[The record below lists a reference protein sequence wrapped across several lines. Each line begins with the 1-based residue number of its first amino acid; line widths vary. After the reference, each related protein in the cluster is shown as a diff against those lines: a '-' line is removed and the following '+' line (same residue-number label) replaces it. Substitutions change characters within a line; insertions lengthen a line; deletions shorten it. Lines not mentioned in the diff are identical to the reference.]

1 MFFSIVQA
9 RLTLYRGLHVG
20 HGVGG
25 GTHAKTTYTAGKHR
39 SVVVPAYNIK
49 HGIACKYKHQH
60 CLASQQQRQG
70 QLGQRPQLQGDHHN
84 ALKQRQA
91 DAADVVDLANM
102 GDECINNP
110 PPRRTD

>member
-1 MFFSIVQA
+1 MSVHFFQNM
-9 RLTLYRGLHVG
+9 TGLHVG

-39 SVVVPAYNIK
+39 SVLVPAYNIK

-70 QLGQRPQLQGDHHN
+70 DHHN

-91 DAADVVDLANM
+91 DAADVVDLAHM